1 MAVNKNFVVKNGLE
15 VDTNLILANADTNK
29 VGIGTT
35 VPRYTLHVHGSA
47 AAVGGIGATNIT
59 VSGIGTFENELRV
72 GVGGS
77 IFSVI
82 AGPLGVGQ
90 SVGIRTANPS
100 YLLDVRSPVSTG
112 QTALYVQG
120 DVRFTGITTSES
132 TLFGNRLSIAGVSTF
147 VGFSTF
153 NDYVYIQDGLN
164 VIGNGVTATTLNV
177 SGVSTFVGFS
187 TFNDYVYIQDGLNV
201 AGITTINNTTDSVT
215 YSNGAVV
222 IKGGLGVEKSVNIGG
237 NLDVTGNITIGGS
250 FFSLESQDVYISN
263 KDIILGFTTVVT
275 PNDDTANHAGIA
287 IASTEGSPLVPF
299 AASGINTLPD
309 TYKQLMWFRSGTL
322 GFSTDAFAF
331 NYGLAIGTTTMANG
345 VRLAIGSSVTV
356 TDTTVNAVSFVG
368 DGSNLTGLATGL
380 TATVGISSGGTVIG
394 TGITIVDYR
403 MTNGTV
409 TVAVPPETAP
419 GIATVTINPQVSLGL
434 VIALGG

>member
-15 VDTNLILANADTNK
+15 VNTNLIVADAITDK

-35 VPRYTLHVHGSA
+35 VPEYTLHVANSDGS
-47 AAVGGIGATNIT
+47 GGIGATHINVT
-59 VSGIGTFENELRV
+59 GVGTFGNELRV
-72 GVGGS
+72 GTGGTV
-77 IFSVI
+77 FSVI
-82 AGPLGVGQ
+82 AGPSGVGQ
-90 SVGIRTANPS
+90 SVGIRTAEPA

-112 QTALYVQG
+112 ETALYVKG

-132 TLFGNRLSIAGVSTF
+132 TVFASQLSIAGISTF
-147 VGFSTF
+147 VGFATF
-153 NDYVYIQDGLN
+153 NDYVYIQDGLD
-164 VIGNGVTATTLNV
+164 VTGTGVTVTTLNV
-177 SGVSTFVGFS
+177 TGISTIS
-187 TFNDYVYIQDGLNV
+187 
-201 AGITTINNTTDSVT
+201 NTTDST
-215 YSNGAVV
+215 TFNNGAFV
-222 IKGGLGVEKSVNIGG
+222 IEGGLGVEKNVNIGG

-250 FFSLESQDVYISN
+250 FFSLQSQEVLISN
-263 KDIILGFTTVVT
+263 KDIILGFTTTIT

-331 NYGLAIGTTTMANG
+331 NYGVAIGTTTMADG
-345 VRLAIGSSVTV
+345 VRFAVGSGVTIS
-356 TDTTVNAVSFVG
+356 DTEISASTYYG
-368 DGSNLTGLATGL
+368 DASNLTGIATNL
-380 TATVGISSGGTVIG
+380 TATIGISSGGTVIG
-394 TGITIVDYR
+394 TGITVVDYR
-403 MTNGTV
+403 MTNGTL

-419 GIATVTINPQVSLGL
+419 GVATVTINPQVSLGL